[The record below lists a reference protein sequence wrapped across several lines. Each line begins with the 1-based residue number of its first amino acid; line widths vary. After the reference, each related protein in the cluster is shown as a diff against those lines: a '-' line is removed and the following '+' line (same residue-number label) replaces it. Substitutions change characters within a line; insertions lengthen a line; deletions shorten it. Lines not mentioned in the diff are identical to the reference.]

1 MDAKRVAILEE
12 FGRNLRE
19 RRKARPVRISQE
31 ALGRRAGLHRS
42 EISFLERGLRE
53 PTLLTILG
61 LAYALNT
68 TPEKLLEGLPLQP
81 TPPRKSTARKPRGR
95 GKKS

>member
-1 MDAKRVAILEE
+1 LDAKRAAILEQ
-12 FGRNLRE
+12 FGRKLRE
-19 RRKARPVRISQE
+19 RREARPVRISQE

-53 PTLLTILG
+53 PNLLTILG

-68 TPEKLLEGLPLQP
+68 SPAELLDGLPLQP
-81 TPPRKSTARKPRGR
+81 TPPRKSTARKQRGR